1 MSRATLDKRTHLL
14 HDNVDAIM
22 VMLAKAIAS
31 GRAIDDVAVI
41 VADTRDPIGR
51 AMAQSLAEND
61 PALDPEALASRALAL
76 GKVPT
81 LITVLPAK
89 SAVPLFSLS
98 NPPVGTGLARR
109 APAEHVHVVAVAAGG
124 ATLVAMP
131 LDLPTR
137 GGTG

>member
-14 HDNVDAIM
+14 HENVDAIM
-22 VMLAKAIAS
+22 VMLAKVIAS
-31 GRAIDDVAVI
+31 GKAIDDVAVI

-51 AMAQSLAEND
+51 TMAQSLAENE
-61 PALDPEALASRALAL
+61 PGLDPEALASRALAL

-98 NPPVGTGLARR
+98 NPPVGAGLARR

-124 ATLVAMP
+124 ATLVDRRQ
-131 LDLPTR
+131 LFLPVNDN
-137 GGTG
+137 